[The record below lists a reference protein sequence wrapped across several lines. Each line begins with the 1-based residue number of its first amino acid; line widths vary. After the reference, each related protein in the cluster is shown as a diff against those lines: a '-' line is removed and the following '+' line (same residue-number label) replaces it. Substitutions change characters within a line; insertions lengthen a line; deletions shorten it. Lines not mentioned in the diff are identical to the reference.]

1 MGHKH
6 YAVWNDT
13 TITFEDGKWFKVRLF
28 TLFTIF
34 AVILIVIRFVFKGM
48 EHGRVENSHGSKS
61 SSLCDVMV
69 GLVTIYVVF
78 IPSFMLTARA
88 SRSYTRSWTHSSRS
102 REKAINH
109 GYTLDVRPG
118 LFF

>member
-13 TITFEDGKWFKVRLF
+13 TITFEDGKWFKVRF
-28 TLFTIF
+28 VTLPTMFG
-34 AVILIVIRFVFKGM
+34 VILIVIRFVYKGV
-48 EHGRVENSHGSKS
+48 EHGRIENSHGSKS
-61 SSLCDVMV
+61 LSLCDVMV

-88 SRSYTRSWTHSSRS
+88 SRSYTRSWTHSRRS

-118 LFF
+118 V